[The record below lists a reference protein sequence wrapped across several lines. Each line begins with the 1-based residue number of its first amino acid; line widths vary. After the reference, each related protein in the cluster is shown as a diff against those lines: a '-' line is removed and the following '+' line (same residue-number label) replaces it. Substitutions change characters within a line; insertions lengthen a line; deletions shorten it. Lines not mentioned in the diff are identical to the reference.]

1 MPSGRQLRKN
11 YKHYRIVNRIATSSF
26 PVYNEITMKK
36 IQKIAAFV
44 LGAILL
50 VFLAFS
56 AWASFPA
63 PPGEASYSALESGG
77 LVTAV
82 QMPGW
87 IIFSPAVS
95 QPETGLIFYPG
106 GNVDFRAYSPLL
118 WKIAQAGYVV
128 VVPDMP
134 FNLAVFSP
142 NKANQIISAYPQIT
156 TWAIGGHSLG
166 GAMAARFAL
175 ENPAAVKGLVLWAS
189 YPAASDDLSQ
199 YDLLVTSIYATN
211 DGLTSGADIE
221 ASRAL
226 LPTST
231 VFVEIE
237 GGNHAQFGDY
247 GMQKG
252 DKAATITAAEQWN
265 QVIASTLALMEKIA
279 P

>member
-1 MPSGRQLRKN
+1 ML
-11 YKHYRIVNRIATSSF
+11 
-26 PVYNEITMKK
+26 
-36 IQKIAAFV
+36 AF
-44 LGAILL
+44 L
-50 VFLAFS
+50 VFS
-56 AWASFPA
+56 AWTSFPA
-63 PPGEASYSALESGG
+63 PPGEASFSALESGG

-87 IIFSPAVS
+87 IIYSPEAV

-128 VVPDMP
+128 MVPDMP

-156 TWAIGGHSLG
+156 SWVIGGHSLG

-175 ENPAAVKGLVLWAS
+175 DNPDAVEGLVLWAS
-189 YPAASDDLSQ
+189 YPASSDDLSQ
-199 YDLLVTSIYATN
+199 YDLHVTSIYASS
-211 DGLTSGADIE
+211 DGLTSRADID

-226 LPTST
+226 LPPST
-231 VFVEIE
+231 IWVEIE

-247 GMQKG
+247 GTQKG
-252 DKAATITAAEQWN
+252 DNAATITAEEQWE
-265 QVIASTLALMEKIA
+265 QVISATLELMEKIA

>member
-1 MPSGRQLRKN
+1 MK
-11 YKHYRIVNRIATSSF
+11 KFTKIAT
-26 PVYNEITMKK
+26 I
-36 IQKIAAFV
+36 I
-44 LGAILL
+44 LGVILL
-50 VFLAFS
+50 VFLVFS
-56 AWASFPA
+56 AWTSFPA
-63 PPGEASYSALESGG
+63 PPGEASYTALEGNS

-87 IIFSPAVS
+87 VIFSPAAV
-95 QPETGLIFYPG
+95 QPQSGLIFYPG
-106 GNVDFRAYSPLL
+106 GNVDFRAYSSLL

-142 NKANQIISAYPQIT
+142 DKANQIMNAYPLIT
-156 TWAIGGHSLG
+156 SWVIGGHSLG

-175 ENPAAVKGLVLWAS
+175 ENPDAVEGLILWAS

-199 YDLLVTSIYATN
+199 YNLLVTSIYASN
-211 DGLTSGADIE
+211 DGLTSRDDID

-226 LPTST
+226 LPAST
-231 VFVEIE
+231 TWVEVE

-247 GMQKG
+247 GLQKG
-252 DKAATITAAEQWN
+252 DGAATISAADQWE
-265 QVIASTLALMEKIA
+265 QVIAATLELMEKIA

>member
-1 MPSGRQLRKN
+1 MPSGRLPQKN
-11 YKHYRIVNRIATSSF
+11 CEHYRIVNRIATSPF

-36 IQKIAAFV
+36 YQKIAVYILGSLMLAF
-44 LGAILL
+44 L
-50 VFLAFS
+50 VFS
-56 AWASFPA
+56 AWTSFPA
-63 PPGEASYSALESGG
+63 PPGEASFSALESGG

-87 IIFSPAVS
+87 IIYSPEAV

-128 VVPDMP
+128 MVPDMP

-156 TWAIGGHSLG
+156 SWVIGGHSLG

-175 ENPAAVKGLVLWAS
+175 DNPDAVEGLVLWAS
-189 YPAASDDLSQ
+189 YPASSDDLSQ
-199 YDLLVTSIYATN
+199 YDLHVTSIYASS
-211 DGLTSGADIE
+211 DGLTSRADID

-226 LPTST
+226 LPPST
-231 VFVEIE
+231 IWVEIE

-247 GMQKG
+247 GTQKG
-252 DKAATITAAEQWN
+252 DNAATITAEEQWE
-265 QVIASTLALMEKIA
+265 QVISATLELMEKIA